1 MGNQTWEASLDD
13 KAGLQ
18 TCPQVQDRPGLA
30 VTRTQT
36 LPSSSASS
44 QPVEGLAPGLSA
56 SGAPLEH
63 SSSFKPPRLWSL
75 VKAALRTRIHTG
87 CLTHD

>member
-1 MGNQTWEASLDD
+1 MTRQR
-13 KAGLQ
+13 LQ
-18 TCPQVQDRPGLA
+18 TCPQVQDHPGLA

-36 LPSSSASS
+36 LPSSLGNS
-44 QPVEGLAPGLSA
+44 QPMKALLPDSRPLE
-56 SGAPLEH
+56 PLEH

-75 VKAALRTRIHTG
+75 VKAALRTRIRTR